1 MELAYL
7 ITIQGLFS
15 ETAFVYFL
23 YAYLVSFIYI
33 FLENKA
39 FQKSHRNIYE
49 EFFFKNVFVTSH
61 EVGKSPFKTS
71 AVLMM

>member
-23 YAYLVSFIYI
+23 YAYLVSFICI

-39 FQKSHRNIYE
+39 FQKSHRNIYKE
-49 EFFFKNVFVTSH
+49 FFKNVFVTSH

-71 AVLMM
+71 SVLMM